1 MLIQLKDFKIEK
13 LEHLFSHYSYLI
25 SQISVILNFVFLRP
39 LKVEFKNFKIIVM
52 PGTELFGIEE
62 RKEVND
68 VLETGIL
75 FRYGHDAQRN
85 GHWKTR
91 DFENEVKKLLNAKHA
106 HAVSSGSTAVA
117 CALASAGIGAG
128 DEVIVPP
135 FTFIASIEAAMFV
148 GALPVFAEIDET
160 LCLSAKGIKAAITPK
175 TKAVLL
181 VHMCGGM
188 AQMDEIMQVCKEHNL
203 VLIEDAGQAFAASY
217 KGTSVGLFGKAGS
230 YSFDFFKIATAGEGG
245 IMVTNDDQVYK
256 NADCYSDHGHS
267 HVGNNRGMEPH
278 PILGFNYRL
287 GELNAA
293 VGLAQTRKVPY
304 ILQKNREYKKLLTEQ
319 LSKVEGVSFSK
330 LADPSGDSAT
340 FLNMFLPDTESA
352 KRVVD
357 EFNKAGVGG
366 FNYWF
371 LNMYHF
377 INQWDHLKE
386 LKVASKLPIN
396 ILGAPQDYKNLHL
409 PKSQGVI
416 GRLISF
422 GIRCTWTTDEVNT
435 LVKKISECVE
445 KALKPVN
452 A

>member
-1 MLIQLKDFKIEK
+1 
-13 LEHLFSHYSYLI
+13 
-25 SQISVILNFVFLRP
+25 
-39 LKVEFKNFKIIVM
+39 M
-52 PGTELFGIEE
+52 PGTELFGKEE
-62 RKEVND
+62 KKEIND

-75 FRYGHDAQRN
+75 FRYNHEAQRN
-85 GHWKTR
+85 DIWKAR
-91 DFENEVKKLLNAKHA
+91 EFENEVKKLLGAKYA

-117 CALASAGIGAG
+117 CALASAGVGAG

-135 FTFIASIEAAMFV
+135 FTFIASVESVLFA

-188 AQMDEIMQVCKEHNL
+188 AQMDEILAVCKEHNL
-203 VLIEDAGQAFAASY
+203 TLVEDAGQAFAASY
-217 KGTSVGLFGKAGS
+217 KGTSVGLMGKTGC
-230 YSFDFFKIATAGEGG
+230 YSFDFFKIATCGEGG
-245 IMVTNDDQVYK
+245 VMVTNDEQVYK

-278 PILGFNYRL
+278 PVLGFNYRI
-287 GELNAA
+287 GELSAA
-293 VGLAQTRKVPY
+293 IGLAQTRKVPY
-304 ILQKNREYKKLLTEQ
+304 ILEKNRENKKILTDE
-319 LSKVEGVSFSK
+319 LSKVPGVSFSK
-330 LADPSGDSAT
+330 LPDPAGDSAT
-340 FLNMFLPDTESA
+340 FLNLLLPDTESA

-377 INQWDHLKE
+377 INQWDHIKNLT
-386 LKVASKLPIN
+386 VAAKLPIH
-396 ILGAPQDYKNLHL
+396 ILGAPQDYNNLHL
-409 PKSQGVI
+409 PKSQEVV

-422 GIRCTWTTDEVNT
+422 GIRCTWTQDEVKA
-435 LVKKISECVE
+435 LAKKIGACVE
-445 KALKPVN
+445 KALAVT